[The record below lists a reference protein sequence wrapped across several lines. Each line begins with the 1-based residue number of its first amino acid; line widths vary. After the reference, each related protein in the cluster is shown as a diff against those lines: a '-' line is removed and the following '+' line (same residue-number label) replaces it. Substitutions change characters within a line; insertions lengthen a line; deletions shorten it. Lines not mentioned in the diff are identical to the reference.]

1 MHGFKNGYPTWNT
14 EYFASF
20 INMKMVNGSLEG
32 GKKDHI
38 TFQIHSLNVLNLLK
52 VGLMDQATFTDLN
65 LNVIQHHENRFA
77 VIY

>member
-14 EYFASF
+14 EYFEDEAF

-38 TFQIHSLNVLNLLK
+38 TFQIH
-52 VGLMDQATFTDLN
+52 
-65 LNVIQHHENRFA
+65 
-77 VIY
+77 